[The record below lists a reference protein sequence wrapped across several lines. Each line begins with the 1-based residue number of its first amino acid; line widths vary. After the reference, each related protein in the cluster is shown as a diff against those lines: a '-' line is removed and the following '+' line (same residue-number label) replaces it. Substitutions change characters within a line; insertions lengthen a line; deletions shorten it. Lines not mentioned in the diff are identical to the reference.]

1 MSACVGIVVAEH
13 WAEGLSV
20 WRCMIERCVTI
31 RLRIEGVRM
40 TIVQVYAPTDDKD
53 EKTKSVFYGELQVVR
68 NW

>member
-1 MSACVGIVVAEH
+1 
-13 WAEGLSV
+13 
-20 WRCMIERCVTI
+20 
-31 RLRIEGVRM
+31 M

>member
-13 WAEGLSV
+13 LAEGLSV
-20 WRCMIERCVTI
+20 WRCVIERCVTI

-40 TIVQVYAPTDDKD
+40 TSVQVHALTDDKN
-53 EKTKSVFYGELQVVR
+53 EKTKSAFYGELQVVR